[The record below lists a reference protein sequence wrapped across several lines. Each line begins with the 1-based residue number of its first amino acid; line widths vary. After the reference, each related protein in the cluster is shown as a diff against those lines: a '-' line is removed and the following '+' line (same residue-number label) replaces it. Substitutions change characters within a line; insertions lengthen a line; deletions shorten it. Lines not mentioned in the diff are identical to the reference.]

1 MYIEIC
7 LFYITYIL
15 LKFMVKKKQKT
26 SFPIDSTGLFLEYC
40 KDIDKWAD
48 SWKIDEGD
56 SKIGCAI
63 VGQFKPFLISLI
75 EKGLSKKT
83 VKLYRDYLWV
93 LGGELIRQINEDE
106 SERRLSARE
115 LISKHVDDCGG
126 PYWRHAYN
134 EADEEKYNS
143 ACKKFFRFM
152 TEKSV

>member
-1 MYIEIC
+1 
-7 LFYITYIL
+7 
-15 LKFMVKKKQKT
+15 MVKKKQKT
-26 SFPIDSTGLFLEYC
+26 SLLADSKDSAGLFIEYC

-48 SWKIDEGD
+48 SWEIDEGD
-56 SKIGCAI
+56 IKIGHSI
-63 VGQFKPFLISLI
+63 VEQFKPFIISLI

-83 VKLYRDYLWV
+83 VKLYRDYLWA
-93 LGGELIRQINEDE
+93 LGGELVRQINDNE
-106 SERRLSARE
+106 SERILSARE
-115 LISKHVDDCGG
+115 LILKHIDDCGG